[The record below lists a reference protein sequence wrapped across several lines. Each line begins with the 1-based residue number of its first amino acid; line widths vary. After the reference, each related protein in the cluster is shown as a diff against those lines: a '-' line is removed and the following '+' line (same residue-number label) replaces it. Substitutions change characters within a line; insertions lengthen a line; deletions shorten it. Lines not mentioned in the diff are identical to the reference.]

1 MEDRLH
7 LLQATNA
14 HLDRIRELH
23 LAGLR
28 DTGALSPDPRLDAD
42 LADVEAAYADGV
54 FLLAAWA
61 AEPHRI
67 VGMGALAHGDG
78 GWQVKRMRVEAS
90 QRRRGVGRAILRRLL
105 ARARECG
112 IAELTLDTARSQG
125 DARRLYEAH
134 GFVRERDVVIGGI
147 ASHLYRL
154 RPG

>member
-14 HLDRIRELH
+14 HIDRIRELH

-28 DTGALSPDPRLDAD
+28 DTGALSLDPRLDAD
-42 LADVEAAYADGV
+42 LADVEAAYADGL
-54 FLLAAWA
+54 FLLAAWVD
-61 AEPHRI
+61 EPHRI

-90 QRRRGVGRAILRRLL
+90 QRRCGVGRAILRRLL
-105 ARARECG
+105 AHARERG

-125 DARRLYEAH
+125 ADQRLFEAH
-134 GFVRERDVVIGGI
+134 GFVHERDVVIGSI
-147 ASHLYRL
+147 ASRLYRPRL
-154 RPG
+154 D